1 VRVLRVATRAS
12 PLARAQT
19 AIVGELLGVAIEEVV
34 IETSGDRQL
43 DTPIW
48 DIGGQGVFVK
58 EVQAAVL
65 NGRAD
70 AAVHSAKD
78 LPAASTPG
86 LVIAAVPQRQDPRDA
101 LVGRRFDDLP
111 VGARIGT
118 GSVRRR
124 AQLAWLRPDLSFG
137 SLRGN
142 IDTRLSRAGDYHAI
156 VVAVAALNRL
166 GRRPLIVQVLEP
178 DLVLPQVGQGA
189 LAVECREDDST
200 TRAVLS
206 AADHGNSRKALE
218 TERAWLAT
226 VGGGCDFPVGAFATV
241 DTDGDASDPATAT
254 IHLDAVMATCD
265 GRVLIR
271 HHDKGHDPVAL
282 GQRVARHLLDNGGAS
297 LSLAGMVGA

>member
-19 AIVGELLGVAIEEVV
+19 AIVGELLGVAVEEVV
-34 IETSGDRQL
+34 METSGDRQL

-65 NGRAD
+65 DGRAD

-78 LPAASTPG
+78 LPSTSTPG
-86 LVIAAVPQRQDPRDA
+86 LVIAAVPRRQDPRDA
-101 LVGRRFDDLP
+101 LVGRRLDALP

-137 SLRGN
+137 GLRGN
-142 IDTRLSRAGDYHAI
+142 IETRLSRADDYHAI

-166 GRRPLIVQVLEP
+166 GHQSLISQILEP

-189 LAVECREDDST
+189 LAVECRDDDTT
-200 TRAVLS
+200 TRGLLS
-206 AADHGNSRKALE
+206 AADHGSSRMALE

-241 DTDGDASDPATAT
+241 DTHGEVWDPATAT
-254 IHLDAVMATCD
+254 IRLDAVMATGD

-271 HHDKGHDPVAL
+271 HRDTGRDPIEL
-282 GQRVARHLLDNGGAS
+282 GQRGARHLLLNGGAD